1 MRPRLGLQRFF
12 EACQPNEKTL
22 FDYSN
27 AVYVPT
33 LLVSARKVDPEDDQ
47 DYYTAHGEDA
57 KYIAQEVYHT
67 SSVIKLLG
75 SKSAPLPSVTLSITL
90 AKEFLRDA
98 LSVKQLRIEI
108 WIPEGGKKSA
118 SKFVLNRQA
127 SPGNIQEVEDLIF
140 ANTEITSPPI
150 VLALRVSQL
159 DGVRTLGTA
168 FADASIR
175 KIGVS
180 QFAENDLFSNIEV
193 CVVI

>member
-1 MRPRLGLQRFF
+1 MTMYSKEPVAMDIDNASEVGFTTFFRGLPAKREDTVRLF
-12 EACQPNEKTL
+12 E
-22 FDYSN
+22 
-27 AVYVPT
+27 
-33 LLVSARKVDPEDDQ
+33 RG

-168 FADASIR
+168 FA
-175 KIGVS
+175 
-180 QFAENDLFSNIEV
+180 
-193 CVVI
+193 